1 MDEAEAK
8 QFVMDPNSPL
18 EQRIEAAE
26 ALGNP
31 QASDAAF
38 DVLAPIVAKDFQ
50 PLELRIAAC
59 RSLARMGR
67 RRRGVEVFIHRSD
80 YPLPLRREAIDALR
94 TLGRIHPEQEDSF
107 QLELAAG
114 YTNLYLWGRDT
125 RVVNQAL
132 AMLRDPDPERRRSG
146 VATLALVGELH
157 SMLVALADED
167 PAVRAFAAHI
177 LGTHGIG
184 DQAEIDALRQAL
196 SDGEPSVQQMAK
208 RSLRA
213 LGGLDRVKPPEHSVV
228 AVPFVD
234 PRFDWPDLLERY
246 SHAYLRDQWYS
257 LDLPDE
263 VVASGWLGFP
273 GADEAHIAAVEERLG
288 LKFPPSYRSFL
299 KTSNGFRHAGVPDV
313 WPVDQVRRSEAIWPD
328 ADWSQEDDAPAE
340 LYFVYG
346 PEQDPVN
353 VRYSYLPGCLVITG
367 EYQGDMYLLNP
378 EVHFGDEWEAWV
390 LSPRAPGAYRY
401 QSFWDLMLEEYKSQ
415 ASKLA

>member
-1 MDEAEAK
+1 MDETEAK
-8 QFVMDPNSPL
+8 QLVVDPNIPL

-38 DVLAPIVAKDFQ
+38 DVLARIVAKEFQ

-67 RRRGVEVFIHRSD
+67 RLRGVEVFIHRFD
-80 YPLPLRREAIDALR
+80 YPLPLRREAVNALR
-94 TLGRIHPEQEDSF
+94 TLGRVHPEQEDAL
-107 QLELAAG
+107 QLKLAAG
-114 YTNLYLWGRDT
+114 HTTLYTWGRDT

-132 AMLRDPDPERRRSG
+132 AMLRDADPELRRSG
-146 VATLALVGELH
+146 VATLAVVGELH
-157 SMLVALADED
+157 SMLVGLADKD
-167 PAVRAFAAHI
+167 PAVRAFAADI

-196 SDGEPSVQQMAK
+196 SDEEPSVQQMAR
-208 RSLRA
+208 RSLRV
-213 LGGLDRVKPPEHSVV
+213 LGALDRVKPPEHSAV
-228 AVPFVD
+228 AVPLVD

-246 SHAYLRDQWYS
+246 SHAYLRDRWYP

-273 GADEAHIAAVEERLG
+273 GADEALIAAVEERLG
-288 LKFPPSYRSFL
+288 LRFPPSYRSFL
-299 KTSNGFRHAGVPDV
+299 KTSNGFRRAGVPDV
-313 WPVDQVRRSEAIWPD
+313 WPVDQVRRGEAVWPD
-328 ADWSQEDDAPAE
+328 ADWSQEDDVPDE

-346 PEQDPVN
+346 AEQDPVN
-353 VRYSYLPGCLVITG
+353 VRYSYLPGCLVITR

-390 LSPRAPGAYRY
+390 LSSRAPGAYRY

-415 ASKLA
+415 ASRLA